1 MERIVHKAKS
11 HKEARDWD
19 IKQVLEMSP
28 DQRQQVAKKLKE
40 RFYGND
46 VPDVKSSHKD
56 RLE

>member
-28 DQRQQVAKKLKE
+28 DQRQQVAKKAE
-40 RFYGND
+40 RA
-46 VPDVKSSHKD
+46 V
-56 RLE
+56 LWQ